1 MNTVKAWVDKWIEQF
16 GNKREDDDVMLIL
29 KSEKENTFYEGH
41 FLDVPDTFYA
51 FEVIENSRCVASSDK
66 RREGAYILKVI
77 ADYDLD
83 EVIEQ
88 AEELT
93 KDLSKTTRSERDK
106 KDLITKLRKDYADEL
121 KERAEKGFIE
131 KSDVLDELINLMEH
145 GEGNIVMGASGS
157 GKSFSATA
165 ADILKLKKDK
175 ENKRSEAVSKA
186 VSKRITDLCSEY
198 GYSINCLSEL
208 SGITQ
213 STVND
218 IVNCK
223 SKNVGIITIKKLCEG
238 LCITLEE
245 FFTDPLFRE
254 FN

>member
-16 GNKREDDDVMLIL
+16 GNKREEDDVMLVL
-29 KSEKENTFYEGH
+29 KTNKENTFYEGH
-41 FLDVPDTFYA
+41 FLDVPDVFYE

-66 RREGAYILKVI
+66 HREGAYILKVK
-77 ADYDLD
+77 ADFNLD

-88 AEELT
+88 AEELAQ
-93 KDLSKTTRSERDK
+93 DLPKT
-106 KDLITKLRKDYADEL
+106 
-121 KERAEKGFIE
+121 KGFIE
-131 KSDVLDELINLMEH
+131 KSDMLDELINLMKH
-145 GEGNIVMGASGS
+145 GEGNIAMGASGS
-157 GKSFSATA
+157 GKSFSTTA

-198 GYSINCLSEL
+198 GYSVNCLSEL

-254 FN
+254 FK

>member
-16 GNKREDDDVMLIL
+16 GAKKEADDVMLVL
-29 KSEKENTFYEGH
+29 KTNKENTFYEGH
-41 FLDVPDTFYA
+41 FLDVPDVFYA
-51 FEVIENSRCVASSDK
+51 FEVIENSRCVASSNK
-66 RREGAYILKVI
+66 HREGAYILKVK

-83 EVIEQ
+83 KIIEQ
-88 AEELT
+88 TEELT
-93 KDLSKTTRSERDK
+93 KDFSKNTRSK
-106 KDLITKLRKDYADEL
+106 
-121 KERAEKGFIE
+121 AEKGFIE

-145 GEGNIVMGASGS
+145 GDGDITMGSSGS
-157 GKSFSATA
+157 GKPFSGTL
-165 ADILKLKKDK
+165 ADLHKKSKD
-175 ENKRSEAVSKA
+175 ELRSENVSKA
-186 VSKRITDLCSEY
+186 VSKRITDLCSKY

>member
-16 GNKREDDDVMLIL
+16 GTTKDDDDVILII
-29 KSEKENTFYEGH
+29 KDEKDNAIYEGH
-41 FLDVPDTFYA
+41 FLDVPETLHS
-51 FEVIENSRCVASSDK
+51 FEVIENSRCLASSDK
-66 RREGAYILKVI
+66 RREGAYVLKVKNDFI
-77 ADYDLD
+77 N
-83 EVIEQ
+83 
-88 AEELT
+88 
-93 KDLSKTTRSERDK
+93 KR
-106 KDLITKLRKDYADEL
+106 RKEYADEL

-131 KSDVLDELINLMEH
+131 KSDVLDELIDLMEH
-145 GEGNIVMGASGS
+145 GDGDITMGTPGS
-157 GKSFSATA
+157 GRAWGGTYADLHKKS
-165 ADILKLKKDK
+165 KD
-175 ENKRSEAVSKA
+175 ERRSDEVSRA

-254 FN
+254 FK